1 MTYNPSLRQ
10 ESRSQRAAV
19 IPNRQE
25 SSILDW
31 LENSGRLLAREPQD
45 ADYADDEEEINALM
59 ATDDGAF
66 DLDDDDDDL
75 ELED

>member
-1 MTYNPSLRQ
+1 MVYNPSLRQ
-10 ESRSQRAAV
+10 EPRSQKAAV
-19 IPNRQE
+19 IPARQE

-45 ADYADDEEEINALM
+45 PDFSEDEEEINALM

-66 DLDDDDDDL
+66 DLDDDDDLDL
-75 ELED
+75 EE